1 MILHSIELRNVGPFL
16 GDTRLG
22 PFERG
27 LNIVAAPNEA
37 GKTTALRAAAR
48 ALFDRHTTKDSEMK
62 SLQPAGTDLGPRVA
76 VEFETGA
83 GRHRIEKN
91 FLQTPASI
99 LRQWQG
105 AAWTPLAEGDAADR
119 RVQELL
125 NSSLPG
131 RGATK
136 PEHWGFLGFL
146 WARQGESSIWPVLNG
161 DAVGSQIRARLVRV
175 ELDPVIERLR
185 AHLSSAAEEIITS
198 TGRSRVNGPLER
210 AEEELTRIDASL
222 AALRQTRLD
231 MEAAHQRHDQAGA
244 AVTQLEREQTER
256 EQTAR
261 TLAGQAS
268 AAERLRAE
276 LDARQSELTAAQTKL
291 EQILKD
297 ADTLKTR
304 QEELAA
310 EQKSLATAEEKA
322 ATAEK
327 ELLALRETIDSRQAA
342 RPGHERRLAD
352 LRAAHQQTRAL
363 IRHRESAAQATAL
376 ARQLALAEE
385 TARDLAALEERRS
398 RLPAVTPKQ
407 IKRLQDLAD
416 RIQSLRA
423 QVQSLGLTVELTPER
438 AAEIVVESSGESRPE
453 SLRAGQTHRIQSPE
467 ALALALTGWGRVVI
481 RSGAGEARDVAE
493 KLAQEETRLRA
504 DLQSA
509 EVPSLDAAR
518 EALAARGALEVEIKA
533 ATTAHARHLGEH
545 ATVAAMREAVAAAQ
559 RRVDSLAPALPT
571 APENQ
576 EPPSLADLEAEDARL
591 ASAIPAAESAFRA
604 VDDELAQLRT
614 RERKAAETTQQCAAT
629 ASQHRT
635 TVRTVESQIAALG
648 ERYSTGIDA
657 AKTQAASESVKA
669 EVRRDET
676 RKQLPP
682 DFEALPDRNRRAAA
696 ALQQITN
703 ELAARRAERDS
714 ARGALE
720 TLGGQGIYSRETALE
735 EQRAEVLL
743 RRDAARSR
751 GWAARIAHDLIEF
764 RKQAATRAVLSPLED
779 RLTTAFARLSGNPDR
794 RVFLDDNLQIAGL
807 GRTRE
812 ALYAFES
819 LSQGAREQ
827 LLLCL
832 RIAVAQELATEEPQ
846 TLILDDV
853 LVNTDS
859 VRQER
864 VLDLLGTLASNL
876 QILILTCHPDRYRGV
891 GRQFSLEPYS
901 STSLSVG

>member
-16 GDTRLG
+16 GDVRLG
-22 PFERG
+22 PFDRG
-27 LNIVAAPNEA
+27 LNIVAAPNES
-37 GKTTALRAAAR
+37 GKTTSLRAAAR
-48 ALFDRHTTKDSEMK
+48 ALFDRHTTKDGEMK
-62 SLQPAGTDLGPRVA
+62 SLQPVGTDLGPRIA

-83 GRHRIEKN
+83 GRYRIEKN

-99 LRQWQG
+99 LRQWLG
-105 AAWTPLAEGDAADR
+105 TAWSPLAEGDAADR

-146 WARQGESSIWPVLNG
+146 WARQGEPSLWPVLDG

-198 TGRSRVNGPLER
+198 TGRPRVNGPLDR
-210 AEEELTRIDASL
+210 AEEELARIDTSL
-222 AALRQTRLD
+222 AALRQARLD
-231 MEAAHQRHDQAGA
+231 IQAAHQRHEQAVA
-244 AVTQLEREQTER
+244 AVTQLEREQAER

-261 TLAGQAS
+261 TLAGQAA
-268 AAERLRAE
+268 AAERLRGE
-276 LDARQSELTAAQTKL
+276 LDARQSEVTAAQTKL
-291 EQILKD
+291 DQILKD
-297 ADTLKTR
+297 ADALKTR
-304 QEELAA
+304 QEELATA
-310 EQKSLATAEEKA
+310 GKSLAAAEEKA
-322 ATAEK
+322 AVAEK
-327 ELLALRETIDSRQAA
+327 EFLAIRETIDSRQAG
-342 RPGHERRLAD
+342 RPEHDRRLAD
-352 LRAAHQQTRAL
+352 LRAAHQQIRAL
-363 IRHRESAAQATAL
+363 IRHRESTAQATAL
-376 ARQLALAEE
+376 ARQLTLAEE
-385 TARDLAALEERRS
+385 TARDLTVLEERRS

-407 IKRLQDLAD
+407 IQRLQDLSD
-416 RIQSLRA
+416 RIQSLHA
-423 QVQSLGLTVELTPER
+423 QVQALGLTVDLTPER
-438 AAEIVVESSGESRPE
+438 VAEIVVESSGESRTE
-453 SLRAGQTHRIQSPE
+453 SLRSGELRRIQSPE

-481 RSGAGEARDVAE
+481 RSGAGEVRNVAE
-493 KLAQEETRLRA
+493 KLAQEEAQLRA
-504 DLQSA
+504 DLQTA

-518 EALAARGALEVEIKA
+518 EALATRGALEVEIKA
-533 ATTAHARHLGEH
+533 AITAHARYLGEH
-545 ATVAAMREAVAAAQ
+545 DNVAALREAVAAAQ
-559 RRVDSLAPALPT
+559 RRVDALAPALPP
-571 APENQ
+571 APENA
-576 EPPSLADLEAEDARL
+576 EPTSLADLEAEDARL
-591 ASAIPAAESAFRA
+591 ASAIPAAEGALRA
-604 VDDELAQLRT
+604 MDDELAQLRT
-614 RERKAAETTQQCAAT
+614 SERKAAEAMQECATA

-635 TVRTVESQIAALG
+635 TVHTAESQIAALG
-648 ERYSTGIDA
+648 ERYPGGIDV
-657 AKTQAASESVKA
+657 AKTRAASESVKA

-682 DFEALPDRNRRAAA
+682 DFEALPERNRRAAA
-696 ALQQITN
+696 TLQQITN

-714 ARGALE
+714 TRGALE

-764 RKQAATRAVLSPLED
+764 RKQVATRAVLSPLED
-779 RLTTAFARLSGNPDR
+779 RLTAAFARLSGNPER

-853 LVNTDS
+853 LVNTDP

-864 VLDLLGTLASNL
+864 VLDLLGTLATNL
-876 QILILTCHPDRYRGV
+876 QILILTCHPDRYRGM
-891 GRQFSLEPYS
+891 GENLDLQF
-901 STSLSVG
+901 TS